1 MGFACLI
8 KKIELFVKETTNKAI
23 VKIQN
28 LNQSR
33 FENHIPTKGFSL
45 LSKGTFITTSKT
57 YACN

>member
-23 VKIQN
+23 QN
-28 LNQSR
+28 LNQSK